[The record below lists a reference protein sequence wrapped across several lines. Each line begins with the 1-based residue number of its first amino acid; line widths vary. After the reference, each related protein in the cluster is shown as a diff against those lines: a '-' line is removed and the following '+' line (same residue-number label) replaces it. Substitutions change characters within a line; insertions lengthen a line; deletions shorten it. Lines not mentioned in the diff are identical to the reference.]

1 MTIEANVADIPT
13 RPDKLTLADLGPGSE
28 WEQGRPW
35 MHKEIPQLIQ
45 DGTLTPINELIIP
58 TDEKDDFD
66 KGFVFK
72 YGALNMATQG
82 FASQDL
88 HNTSTERTTQRAEFS
103 D

>member
-1 MTIEANVADIPT
+1 
-13 RPDKLTLADLGPGSE
+13 
-28 WEQGRPW
+28 

-103 D
+103 DYLKIPTKFKFPRIVRTLAICTK